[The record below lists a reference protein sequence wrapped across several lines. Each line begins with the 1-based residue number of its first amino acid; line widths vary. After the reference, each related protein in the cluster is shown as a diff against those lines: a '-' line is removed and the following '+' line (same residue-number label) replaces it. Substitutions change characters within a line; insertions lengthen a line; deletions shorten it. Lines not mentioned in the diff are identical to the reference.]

1 MDFSYLDDWAE
12 EEAGA
17 AVVEAGGE
25 GYRNIWVVAEAA
37 DGELLPGTLE
47 AMGQAREMADQ
58 IGVYVYGVLLGDGA
72 QALAEGLI
80 PYGADKVLVA
90 DDPALAEYQPESFV
104 QALAG
109 LVNDHRPEILLLPA
123 TPLGNDLAPRLA
135 QRLNTG
141 LISHCLRLSIDMSE
155 RLLLGTFAVMDGEVY
170 HTVACPDARPQMATL
185 EPGYFRK
192 PYEDSYHSGDVQ
204 LVDVDLAG
212 ADGRLTWA
220 DPDAGL
226 ELPATKLARAKIVV
240 AAGRGLGDAEG
251 FALVEQL
258 AQALRPKKGGAA
270 AAVKIAGSRGA
281 FDKGWIEEDQIVGVG
296 GESVAPDL
304 YIACGLS
311 GDIYHHFGLQDAKF
325 IVAINTDA
333 DAPIMKMANMAVVG
347 DAREIIP
354 AMLEALAG

>member
-12 EEAGA
+12 EGTGA

-25 GYRNIWVVAEAA
+25 GYRNIWVLAEAA
-37 DGELLPGTLE
+37 GGQLLPGTLE
-47 AMGQAREMADQ
+47 AIGQAREMADQ
-58 IGVYVYGVLLGDGA
+58 IGVYVYCVLLGDGV
-72 QALAEGLI
+72 QALGEDLV

-90 DDPALAEYQPESFV
+90 DDPALAEYQPEAFV
-104 QALAG
+104 EVLAG

-123 TPLGNDLAPRLA
+123 TALGNDLAPRLA

-155 RLLLGTFAVMDGEVY
+155 RLLLGTFAVMGGEVY
-170 HTVACPDARPQMATL
+170 HTVACPEARPQMATL

-192 PYEDSYHSGDVQ
+192 PYEDNYRSGDVQ
-204 LVDVDLAG
+204 SVEVDLAG
-212 ADGRLTWA
+212 TAGRLTWTDREA
-220 DPDAGL
+220 DL
-226 ELPATKLARAKIVV
+226 ELPAPKLAKAKVV
-240 AAGRGLGDAEG
+240 IAAGRGLGDAEG

-258 AQALRPKKGGAA
+258 AQALRPEKGGAA
-270 AAVKIAGSRGA
+270 AAAKIAGSRGA

-304 YIACGLS
+304 YVACGLS

-333 DAPIMKMANMAVVG
+333 NAPIMKMANMAVVG
-347 DAREIIP
+347 DARQIIP
-354 AMLEALAG
+354 AMLEALAD